1 MNDFER
7 ALSFS
12 LYRLQR
18 ALCAVARVMERGR
31 RNHPDDD
38 GFNQTP
44 AFHIERARKHLEALD
59 ALDAGDR
66 DEDHLEHAAARLLMA
81 VEAKLR

>member
-7 ALSFS
+7 ALTFS

-18 ALCAVARVMERGR
+18 SLCAVARVMERGR
-31 RNHPDDD
+31 RKHPDDD
-38 GFNQTP
+38 GYSQTS
-44 AFHIERARKHLEALD
+44 AFHIERARRHLEAL
-59 ALDAGDR
+59 AASDR